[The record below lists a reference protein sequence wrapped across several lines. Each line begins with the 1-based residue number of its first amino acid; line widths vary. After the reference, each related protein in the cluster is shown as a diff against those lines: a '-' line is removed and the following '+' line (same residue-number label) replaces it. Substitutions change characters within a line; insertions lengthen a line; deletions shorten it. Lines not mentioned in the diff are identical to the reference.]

1 MNKFAGLLVL
11 ALVLSACGSGEPGS
25 MPSAVQPDDVILTIV
40 DEGGFVPVEMLLSR
54 HPRYVLQAD
63 GRLYAPGAVM
73 AIYPGPMLT
82 PVFVGTIDDAAMQ
95 RILDLVRAT
104 GLPDTDR
111 LEDTTATSHVADAP
125 TTVITY
131 FDGTSHH
138 VLSVYALGIAMEQSN
153 LAQAA
158 SELVAAIDQAAADL
172 TDVRE
177 YKPTK
182 VEIRTGDNL
191 AIADPEFRTTQPWP
205 LAIAP
210 SEIPETSHGWR
221 CVVVEGPPATD
232 LLEIFGAA
240 NQATVWEYEGHEYP
254 LIARG
259 LLPGEAGCA

>member
-1 MNKFAGLLVL
+1 MP
-11 ALVLSACGSGEPGS
+11 LST
-25 MPSAVQPDDVILTIV
+25 QPDDVLLTV
-40 DEGGFVPVEMLLSR
+40 TDEGGFTSVEMILSR

-82 PVFVGTIDDAAMQ
+82 PVFVGTVDDATLEN
-95 RILDLVRAT
+95 ILDLVRAT
-104 GLPDTDR
+104 GLPDTDG
-111 LEDTTATSHVADAP
+111 LEDTTAASHVADAT

-131 FDGTSHH
+131 FDGTGEH
-138 VLSVYALGIAMEQSN
+138 VLSVYAVGIAMDQSD
-153 LAQAA
+153 LAQATA
-158 SELVAAIDQAAADL
+158 ELVEAIDRAAAGL
-172 TDVRE
+172 TDVRG

-182 VEIRTGDNL
+182 IEIRTGDNL
-191 AIADPEFRTTQPWP
+191 AMADPEFRSTLPWP

-210 SEIPETSHGWR
+210 SEIPESNYGWR

-240 NQATVWEYEGHEYP
+240 NQATVWEYEGTEYP

-259 LLPGEAGCA
+259 LLPGEPGCA